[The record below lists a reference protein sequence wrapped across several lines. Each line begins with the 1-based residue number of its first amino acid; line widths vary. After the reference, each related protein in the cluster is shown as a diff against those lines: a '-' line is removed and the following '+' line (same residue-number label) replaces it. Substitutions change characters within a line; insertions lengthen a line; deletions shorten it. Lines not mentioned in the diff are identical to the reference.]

1 MELSVFADVD
11 VRELLCPSPPADVGV
26 IVELSTGDVGELG
39 SCSFVRF
46 FLRNP
51 RVGIRAQVTWMRR
64 EMNRGGSVVVPPEIG
79 QQADSPAQNG
89 NLIKACGI
97 AIGAPILWEI
107 SCADLWV
114 GSLPRGSS
122 LTRSDA
128 CSSRYAGYCG
138 ARTSYRLRW
147 DMGWLGYGETLN

>member
-1 MELSVFADVD
+1 M
-11 VRELLCPSPPADVGV
+11 LLCPFLLEESESRHQSTSDVD
-26 IVELSTGDVGELG
+26 ETGYE
-39 SCSFVRF
+39 
-46 FLRNP
+46 
-51 RVGIRAQVTWMRR
+51 Q
-64 EMNRGGSVVVPPEIG
+64 GGSVVVPPEIG
-79 QQADSPAQNG
+79 QQADSPAPNG

-114 GSLPRGSS
+114 GSVPRGSS

-128 CSSRYAGYCG
+128 CPSRYAGFCG
-138 ARTSYRLRW
+138 ARTSYRLRG